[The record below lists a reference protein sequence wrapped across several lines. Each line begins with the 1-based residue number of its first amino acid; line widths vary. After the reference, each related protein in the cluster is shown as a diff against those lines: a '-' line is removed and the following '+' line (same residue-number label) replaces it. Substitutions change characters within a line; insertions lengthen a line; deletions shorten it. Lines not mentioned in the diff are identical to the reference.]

1 LEYAIKNKEVINM
14 DSGIIAAFV
23 ASGFAV
29 LTSIINIIVSS
40 INAKKNSNIEIIVKT
55 RIIYLQELRH
65 VNAKFISMANLNF
78 ISNNTK
84 KNELFIIKDFLES
97 VSKLK
102 TLLKPFYPIEKRLI
116 ELIDSIENDTIVLFN
131 GGVDNNLIVKL
142 KNDIMIYTKLFNQY
156 DWVYWQYIIK
166 QADGRFKNS
175 NSDFD
180 EIYEENKLK
189 YMKEY
194 NYEWM

>member
-1 LEYAIKNKEVINM
+1 M

-40 INAKKNSNIEIIVKT
+40 INAKKDSNIKVIVKT
-55 RIIYLQELRH
+55 RIIYLQKLRN
-65 VNAKFISMANLNF
+65 VNAKFISMANLNL

-116 ELIDSIENDTIVLFN
+116 ELIDSIENNTIMLFN
-131 GGVDNNLIVKL
+131 GDVDNDLIVKL

-189 YMKEY
+189 YVKEY

>member
-1 LEYAIKNKEVINM
+1 M

>member
-1 LEYAIKNKEVINM
+1 M

-29 LTSIINIIVSS
+29 LTSIINIVVSS
-40 INAKKNSNIEIIVKT
+40 INAKKDSNIEVIVKT
-55 RIIYLQELRH
+55 RIIYLQELRY
-65 VNAKFISMANLNF
+65 VNAKFISMVNLNL

-84 KNELFIIKDFLES
+84 KKELFIIKDFLES

-102 TLLKPFYPIEKRLI
+102 TLLKPFYPIEKRMI
-116 ELIDSIENDTIVLFN
+116 ELTDSIENDTITLFN
-131 GGVDNNLIVKL
+131 CDVDNDLIVKL

-194 NYEWM
+194 NYEWI